1 MITVTCATC
10 HTAHTAHIIPALRWK
25 LGHACQP
32 TRPAEASAYQPRA
45 ALSWATSHTDHTTR
59 KDNHHV

>member
-10 HTAHTAHIIPALRWK
+10 RTAHTAPVISALRWK

-32 TRPAEASAYQPRA
+32 TRPTEASAYQPRH
-45 ALSWATSHTDHTTR
+45 L
-59 KDNHHV
+59 KDER